1 MEIKD
6 AEAIKAAKLS
16 SIAEKWLVKVVFFI
30 YLMTVTVYYLVLTI
44 MVMNTTV
51 HHLIGAQI

>member
-51 HHLIGAQI
+51 HHLIGT